1 METVRVLDRP
11 EDFKKY
17 GIKQTG
23 LEAWEDGRRDSPEP
37 GHGEIWYFDCSFED
51 GSTLVLGFRPKSLDH
66 IMQPEDN
73 PNVAI
78 NYTNKDGETFFDYRM
93 CSIEESSFSKE
104 KCDLTLGAHY
114 LKGNNWDEYDVK
126 VVPEEPSALVVDGKP
141 SEDHSASVDLH
152 FTAES
157 KPFRPGTG
165 IIDVGEGFY
174 YNFICITRMQVS
186 GHIHING
193 EDKEVSGAA
202 YYNHQWFNI
211 SPAIAFH
218 HWVWGRQ
225 NIGEY
230 SVLIYDMVT
239 RKSTGLV
246 QIPLFTIDVL
256 QGNRIFENTSGDTM
270 SFEILDTY
278 IEKVSGKEYPCAIRY
293 TFEGEDMKI
302 TYTIRNPQEIG
313 IMYVYGDAPEP
324 VRKQYDAMGIKP
336 SYTRNLADT
345 ELTIETK
352 ADHKTIHGR
361 MLYEFNFPGK
371 ELREN

>member
-23 LEAWEDGRRDSPEP
+23 LEAWEDGRRDTPEP

-114 LKGNNWDEYDVK
+114 LKGCNWDEYDVK

-157 KPFRPGTG
+157 KPFRPGTCRYPG
-165 IIDVGEGFY
+165 ISISMERIRKYPGQH
-174 YNFICITRMQVS
+174 ITTIS
-186 GHIHING
+186 GSI
-193 EDKEVSGAA
+193 
-202 YYNHQWFNI
+202 
-211 SPAIAFH
+211 
-218 HWVWGRQ
+218 
-225 NIGEY
+225 
-230 SVLIYDMVT
+230 
-239 RKSTGLV
+239 
-246 QIPLFTIDVL
+246 
-256 QGNRIFENTSGDTM
+256 
-270 SFEILDTY
+270 
-278 IEKVSGKEYPCAIRY
+278 
-293 TFEGEDMKI
+293 
-302 TYTIRNPQEIG
+302 
-313 IMYVYGDAPEP
+313 
-324 VRKQYDAMGIKP
+324 
-336 SYTRNLADT
+336 
-345 ELTIETK
+345 
-352 ADHKTIHGR
+352 
-361 MLYEFNFPGK
+361 
-371 ELREN
+371 